1 MGLVLANSAQ
11 AHGLSS
17 PGSFAAPANEVHDKP
32 LEGIWTGLRNDLRKF
47 PGVNQV
53 YLAPYVAIFLWA

>member
-1 MGLVLANSAQ
+1 MACNGLPRRGVVVRDED
-11 AHGLSS
+11 G
-17 PGSFAAPANEVHDKP
+17 ANEVHDKT

-47 PGVNQV
+47 RGVNQV